1 MTWRIEKRPATL
13 TPVPVWAFPAAL
25 GFAIAAGAVIFMALG
40 VNPITAY
47 GVMLKGAFGS
57 FFHFSEVVVRA
68 IPLML
73 TGLAVALAAT
83 MLLWN
88 IGCEGQLV
96 WGGICAAGTGLFL
109 APHLP
114 PFLVIPAT
122 IAAGAAGGALWALI
136 PGVLKAFLA
145 VNEILSSLLLNYIAI
160 IFMEHLYFGPWRN
173 PEGYGFPGTAQLAEA
188 ARVPHFFGTRIH
200 LGLVLALILAVILF
214 GALRYTRWGFRVR
227 AIGLNQRAARYA
239 GFKIKGQII
248 AVMLLS
254 GALAGIAGMAE
265 VSGIHFRLQQGLA
278 VGYGYDGIIV
288 AWLARLNPLAVPLMA
303 LLLGALIV
311 GGEQLQAVLHL
322 PASISMVLEAV
333 LLFGLLLSEALARY
347 RLVRRSA
354 VDSTAMPGKEAIS

>member
-1 MTWRIEKRPATL
+1 MGWRIEKRPAA
-13 TPVPVWAFPAAL
+13 WARMPGWVFPASF
-25 GFAIAAGAVIFMALG
+25 GFAIAVGACIFAVLG
-40 VNPITAY
+40 VNPLTAY

-57 FFHFSEVVVRA
+57 FFHFSEVIVRA

-96 WGGICAAGTGLFL
+96 WGGICAAGAGLFL

-114 PFLVIPAT
+114 PSLVLPVT

-136 PGVLKAFLA
+136 PGVLKAYLA

-160 IFMEHLYFGPWRN
+160 IVMEHLYFGPWRN
-173 PEGYGFPGTAQLAEA
+173 PEGYGFPGTAQLAES
-188 ARVPHFFGTRIH
+188 ARIPHFFGTRIH
-200 LGLVLALILAVILF
+200 LGLVLAIILAVVLF
-214 GALRYTRWGFRVR
+214 AALRYTRWGYRVR

-248 AVMLLS
+248 GVMLLS
-254 GALAGIAGMAE
+254 GALAGLAGMAE

-288 AWLARLNPLAVPLMA
+288 AWLARLNPLAVPLVA
-303 LLLGALIV
+303 LLLGTLIV

-347 RLVRRSA
+347 RLVRGPA
-354 VDSTAMPGKEAIS
+354 AEDAPTAQGETPS

>member
-1 MTWRIEKRPATL
+1 MAWRIEKRPATL
-13 TPVPVWAFPAAL
+13 APAPVWAFPAAL
-25 GFAIAAGAVIFMALG
+25 GFAIAVGAFIFVALG
-40 VNPITAY
+40 ANPLTAY
-47 GVMLKGAFGS
+47 GVMFKGAFGS
-57 FFHFSEVVVRA
+57 FFHFSEVIVRA

-73 TGLAVALAAT
+73 TGLAVAVAAT

-114 PFLVIPAT
+114 PLLVIPAT
-122 IAAGAAGGALWALI
+122 IAAGAVGGALWALI
-136 PGVLKAFLA
+136 PGVLKAYLA

-173 PEGYGFPGTAQLAEA
+173 PDGYGFPGTAQIAEM
-188 ARVPHFFGTRIH
+188 ARIPHFFGTRIH
-200 LGLVLALILAVILF
+200 LGLLLALVLSVVF
-214 GALRYTRWGFRVR
+214 YGALRATRWGYRVR
-227 AIGLNQRAARYA
+227 AIGLNRRAARYA
-239 GFKIKGQII
+239 GFKIRRHIVG
-248 AVMLLS
+248 VMLLS
-254 GALAGIAGMAE
+254 GALAGVAGMAE

-333 LLFGLLLSEALARY
+333 LLFGLLLSEALSRY
-347 RLVRRSA
+347 RLVRRPLAANSD
-354 VDSTAMPGKEAIS
+354 VTQEEEAS

>member
-1 MTWRIEKRPATL
+1 MTWRIEKRPAML
-13 TPVPVWAFPAAL
+13 APVPVWAFPAAL
-25 GFAIAAGAVIFMALG
+25 GLAIAVGAFIFMALG

-47 GVMLKGAFGS
+47 GLMLKGAFGS

-188 ARVPHFFGTRIH
+188 ARIPHFFGTRIH
-200 LGLVLALILAVILF
+200 LGLSAMRRSDAERVLGLVLALILAVILF

-248 AVMLLS
+248 VVMLLS

-311 GGEQLQAVLHL
+311 GGEHLQAVLHL
-322 PASISMVLEAV
+322 HGAGGRAALRPAAE
-333 LLFGLLLSEALARY
+333 
-347 RLVRRSA
+347 
-354 VDSTAMPGKEAIS
+354 

>member
-1 MTWRIEKRPATL
+1 
-13 TPVPVWAFPAAL
+13 
-25 GFAIAAGAVIFMALG
+25 
-40 VNPITAY
+40 
-47 GVMLKGAFGS
+47 MLKGAFGS
-57 FFHFSEVVVRA
+57 FFLFSEVVVRA

-114 PFLVIPAT
+114 PALVIPAT
-122 IAAGAAGGALWALI
+122 IMAGAGGGALWGLI
-136 PGVLKAFLA
+136 PGVLKAYLA
-145 VNEILSSLLLNYIAI
+145 VNEILSSLLLNYVAI

-173 PEGYGFPGTAQLAEA
+173 PEGYGFPGTAQIAEA
-188 ARVPHFFGTRIH
+188 ARLPHYFGTRIH
-200 LGLVLALILAVILF
+200 LGLVLACVLAILLY
-214 GALRYTRWGFRVR
+214 GALRTTRWGYQVR

-239 GFKIKGQII
+239 GFPINRQIVG
-248 AVMLLS
+248 VMLLS
-254 GALAGIAGMAE
+254 GALAGVAGMAE

-288 AWLARLNPLAVPLMA
+288 AWLARLNPLGVPLAA

-311 GGEQLQAVLHL
+311 GGEQLQSVLHL

-333 LLFGLLLSEALARY
+333 LLFGLLLGESLTRY
-347 RLVRRSA
+347 RLVRQT
-354 VDSTAMPGKEAIS
+354 TAGDTPVAKEGMS

>member
-1 MTWRIEKRPATL
+1 MAWRIEKRTL
-13 TPVPVWAFPAAL
+13 SGERAPWWVFPTAL
-25 GFAIAAGAVIFMALG
+25 FFAVFVGALIFIGLG
-40 VNPITAY
+40 VNPLEAY
-47 GVMLKGAFGS
+47 AAMLKGSVGS

-73 TGLAVALAAT
+73 TGLAVAMAAT

-122 IAAGAAGGALWALI
+122 IVAGAAGGALWALI
-136 PGVLKAFLA
+136 PGLLKAFLN
-145 VNEILSSLLLNYIAI
+145 VNEILTSLLFNYIAI

-173 PEGYGFPGTAQLAEA
+173 PEGFGFPGTAQISGLA
-188 ARVPHFFGTRIH
+188 RIPHFFGTRIH
-200 LGLVLALILAVILF
+200 LGLVLALVLAALIY
-214 GALRYTRWGFRVR
+214 GGLRYTRWGYRVR
-227 AIGLNQRAARYA
+227 VIGLNPRAARYA
-239 GFKIKGQII
+239 GFSIRRQIVG
-248 AVMLLS
+248 VMLLS

-288 AWLARLNPLAVPLMA
+288 AWLARLNPLAVPLAA

-311 GGEQLQAVLHL
+311 GGEQLQSLLHL

-333 LLFGLLLSEALARY
+333 LLFGLLLSETLARY
-347 RLVRRSA
+347 RLIRRPDA
-354 VDSTAMPGKEAIS
+354 PDRPAAEKEAAP

>member
-1 MTWRIEKRPATL
+1 MAWRIEKRSTPAASL
-13 TPVPVWAFPAAL
+13 PWWIFPASFGLAIVV
-25 GFAIAAGAVIFMALG
+25 GGAIFAALG
-40 VNPITAY
+40 VNPLTAY
-47 GVMLKGAFGS
+47 NTMLNGAFGS
-57 FFHFSEVVVRA
+57 FFLFSEVVVRA

-96 WGGICAAGTGLFL
+96 WGGICAAGTGLYL

-114 PFLVIPAT
+114 PLLVLPAV
-122 IAAGAAGGALWALI
+122 IIAGAAGGALWGLI
-136 PGVLKAFLA
+136 PGVLKAYLA
-145 VNEILSSLLLNYIAI
+145 VNEILSSLLLNYVAI

-173 PEGYGFPGTAQLAEA
+173 PEGFGFPGTAQIAEA
-188 ARVPHFFGTRIH
+188 ARIPHYFGTRIH
-200 LGLVLALILAVILF
+200 LGLVLAFVLAGLLYA
-214 GALRYTRWGFRVR
+214 ALRATPWGYRVR

-239 GFKIKGQII
+239 GFRIKRQVVG
-248 AVMLLS
+248 VMVFS
-254 GALAGIAGMAE
+254 GALAGLAGMGE

-288 AWLARLNPLAVPLMA
+288 AWLARLNPLAAPLAA

-311 GGEQLQAVLHL
+311 GGEQLQSILHL

-333 LLFGLLLSEALARY
+333 MLFGLLLGETLARF
-347 RLVRRSA
+347 RLVRRPAA
-354 VDSTAMPGKEAIS
+354 VQDDMLSGETP